1 MLTSGCYSA
10 FSSACPSWHNPR
22 KPQPIRCSPPP
33 LVFRTSPQPHTHPGT
48 SDLRLA
54 VVTPFIDRQHGTERA
69 LAELLDRLS
78 REYACE
84 IHLYA
89 ERVQDL
95 AVKPSGDT
103 QEPVILSRP
112 KAGE

>member
-1 MLTSGCYSA
+1 MPTSGCCLA
-10 FSSACPSWHNPR
+10 FFSACPSLRFLRKRQPSPR
-22 KPQPIRCSPPP
+22 NLSPPAFP
-33 LVFRTSPQPHTHPGT
+33 SSPQPHTHPGI

-78 REYACE
+78 HEYACE